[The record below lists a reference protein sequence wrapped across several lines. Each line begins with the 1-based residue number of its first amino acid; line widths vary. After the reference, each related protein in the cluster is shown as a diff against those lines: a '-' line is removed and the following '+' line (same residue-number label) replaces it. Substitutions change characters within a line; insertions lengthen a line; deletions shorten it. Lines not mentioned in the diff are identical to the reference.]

1 MGHEKEFACDVW
13 AELEGVR
20 PSRAE
25 DLAAIRRFGSQLY
38 FPECPSQQLFRFSRV
53 TTHVKLVRSLR
64 GVNLADGLFDET
76 LRGRQVR
83 MPHWIHVLPDD
94 HAGSEESQAEN
105 SA

>member
-1 MGHEKEFACDVW
+1 
-13 AELEGVR
+13 
-20 PSRAE
+20 
-25 DLAAIRRFGSQLY
+25 
-38 FPECPSQQLFRFSRV
+38 V

-83 MPHWIHVLPDD
+83 MPDWIHVLPDD
-94 HAGSEESQAEN
+94 QAGSEESQAEN